1 MTRKILLDKNVNN
14 GPSLPF
20 AIFLCLIPITTFF
33 YMKRRQ
39 RNRYNQVPGRTGEP
53 APSRGSRT
61 GEPAGDAETQKKEK
75 DKIERDKKKWEDKV
89 AAEKKRT
96 EEEKEKRTKAEQAA
110 AALKRELMEAKAK
123 IKEGRY
129 KLDLAEHPNDPF
141 LDDQTPDEVFNR
153 VKPLN
158 PNPAPPAKPA
168 VRNGPLFGQDPG
180 NPLHPNKGVVWK
192 NSNDKYKHA

>member
-1 MTRKILLDKNVNN
+1 MTRKILLDGNANDR
-14 GPSLPF
+14 PSLPF

-39 RNRYNQVPGRTGEP
+39 RNRYNQVPGSAGQP
-53 APSRGSRT
+53 APPRGSRT
-61 GEPAGDAETQKKEK
+61 GEPAGDAGTQKKEK

-89 AAEKKRT
+89 AAEKKKT
-96 EEEKEKRTKAEQAA
+96 EEEKEKRTKAEQTA
-110 AALKRELMEAKAK
+110 AALEQELMDAQQK
-123 IKEGRY
+123 IRETRY

-158 PNPAPPAKPA
+158 PNPNPPAKPA
-168 VRNGPLFGQDPG
+168 VRNGPLTGQDPG
-180 NPLHPNKGVVWK
+180 NPLHPKKGVDFTK
-192 NSNDKYKHA
+192 SKDKYEHP